1 MVPDSDSSR
10 LARLEQRVNDHD
22 TMIRT
27 VAPLSTQQ
35 AVLNAEVAHIRD
47 DLREVGSDV
56 DGLVKEMR
64 DRFHRLADD
73 QQKRDESRVAEDQRR
88 DEAEAAGRR
97 QLRVALYGLIG
108 VLGAALIAALAT
120 ILVALAG

>member
-35 AVLNAEVAHIRD
+35 AVLNAEVSHLRD
-47 DLREVGSDV
+47 DLRGVGDDV
-56 DGLVKEMR
+56 EGLVKDMQA
-64 DRFHRLADD
+64 RFDRLAED
-73 QQKRDESRVAEDQRR
+73 QRKRDEARAAEDQRR

-97 QLRVALYGLIG
+97 QLRMALYGLIG
-108 VLGAALIAALAT
+108 VLGAALIGALAT